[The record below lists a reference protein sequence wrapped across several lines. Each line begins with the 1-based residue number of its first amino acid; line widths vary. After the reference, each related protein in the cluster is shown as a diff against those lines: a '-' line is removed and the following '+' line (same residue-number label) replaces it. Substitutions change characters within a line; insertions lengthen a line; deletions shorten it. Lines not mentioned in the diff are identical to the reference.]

1 MENYTFDKQAT
12 QTIPICID
20 EHIYHA
26 NINLNT
32 YRAILSVID
41 QFQPL
46 FESVHNEMNA
56 QEINQILLK
65 VVQASEAFL
74 DTVFEQGVYQQLF
87 GYRMPNVKEH
97 CDLLLLIFHQLKEAF
112 T

>member
-46 FESVHNEMNA
+46 F
-56 QEINQILLK
+56 
-65 VVQASEAFL
+65 
-74 DTVFEQGVYQQLF
+74 
-87 GYRMPNVKEH
+87 
-97 CDLLLLIFHQLKEAF
+97 
-112 T
+112 